1 MKASGER
8 QRKENESMK
17 TKYENVIRYI
27 AKCMTERN
35 YEAARHH
42 IRRIWN
48 RPDLTD
54 TEQYVLREQAL
65 IAFNKR

>member
-1 MKASGER
+1 
-8 QRKENESMK
+8 MK